1 MSKTIRTMGGFL
13 LTLALLLSMS
23 VTVLAYTPLDP
34 ERTGSITVSPT
45 SGKSIGT
52 ELSIYRV
59 ADVVVDNA
67 DQQYILTEDFSGS
80 GADLT
85 NLDNTEELA
94 KTLSAYAANQGLSGT
109 TKAVGTDGSVTF
121 DSLPLGLYLLIQTV
135 AQPGE
140 SIVNP
145 FLVSVPMLDGNAE
158 WVYDVDAGPKAET
171 YELIDVTVKKVW
183 NDGNNTSSRPSSVTV
198 NLYDGSTLIDTVTLV
213 SANSWSHTWTGLKKS
228 DGYSVSEEPV
238 NGYTTAY
245 SQSGYMFTITN
256 TGGSTTPGG
265 SSTPPGLA
273 QTGQLNWP
281 IPLLA
286 VCGVALFAIGWG
298 LVFLKRKNDA

>member
-1 MSKTIRTMGGFL
+1 MGGFL

-23 VTVLAYTPLDP
+23 VTALASTPLDT

-45 SGKSIGT
+45 NGKSIGT

-67 DQQYILTEDFSGS
+67 DQQYIITEDFSGS

-85 NLDNTEELA
+85 NLDNAEELA

-109 TKAVGTDGSVTF
+109 TKAVGADGSVTF
-121 DSLPLGLYLLIQTV
+121 DNLPLGLYLLIQTV

-145 FLVSVPMLDGNAE
+145 FLVSVPMLDGNEE

-198 NLYDGSTLIDTVTLV
+198 NLYDGSTLIDTVTLT
-213 SANSWSHTWTGLKKS
+213 SGNNWSHTWTGLKKS
-228 DGYSVSEEPV
+228 DGYSVSEERV
-238 NGYTTAY
+238 SGYTAAY

-281 IPLLA
+281 VPLLA
-286 VCGVALFAIGWG
+286 GCGVALFAIGWG